1 MPQGSSAVRPTND
14 LYLLPLYMCIIA
26 ICVRT
31 ISLLKKD
38 NPFSWAI
45 KFFSL
50 FKIITFEVTVINIA
64 DPKCFSEFIV
74 KYSAVEEDISWKQV
88 EMEVTN

>member
-1 MPQGSSAVRPTND
+1 MYAYAYIYCIYVYTNIH
-14 LYLLPLYMCIIA
+14 MCIIA
-26 ICVRT
+26 IRT
-31 ISLLKKD
+31 RTVSVVKKD

-50 FKIITFEVTVINIA
+50 FKIITFAIMAINIA

-74 KYSAVEEDISWKQV
+74 KYSALEEDISWKQV

>member
-1 MPQGSSAVRPTND
+1 
-14 LYLLPLYMCIIA
+14 MCTTA
-26 ICVRT
+26 ICIRT
-31 ISLLKKD
+31 ISLVKKN

-50 FKIITFEVTVINIA
+50 FKIITFEITVINIA

-74 KYSAVEEDISWKQV
+74 KYCAVEEDISWKQV

>member
-1 MPQGSSAVRPTND
+1 MYITAV
-14 LYLLPLYMCIIA
+14 CI
-26 ICVRT
+26 RT
-31 ISLLKKD
+31 ISLVKKD

-45 KFFSL
+45 KLFSL

-74 KYSAVEEDISWKQV
+74 KYIAAEDISWKQV